1 MNIHLLKMIFFLV
14 LAFFSSTSF
23 SNSNSLFSAG
33 VPTLAPML
41 EDVTPAV
48 VNIYTISETQE
59 RNNYIDDPFLRKFFN
74 IPGQS
79 KSRKK
84 NQLTKHAE
92 KSNEVAKIRA
102 TFSPIIFHPKPARI
116 APTRGEKMTKNSI
129 EVSPSSYL
137 RLQPQSFPGYGKNS
151 LL

>member
-1 MNIHLLKMIFFLV
+1 MNIYLPKMIFFLV
-14 LAFFSSTSF
+14 LAFFSNASF

-41 EDVTPAV
+41 ENVTPAV
-48 VNIYTISETQE
+48 VNIYTISESQE

-84 NQLTKHAE
+84 K
-92 KSNEVAKIRA
+92 
-102 TFSPIIFHPKPARI
+102 
-116 APTRGEKMTKNSI
+116 
-129 EVSPSSYL
+129 
-137 RLQPQSFPGYGKNS
+137 
-151 LL
+151 